1 MKINKRLYTTSGIS
15 NVDNFSNDTN
25 KPPLGSRLDTVQ
37 TEVDQAKESRM
48 ATVSDI
54 NLSKDNTQ
62 PEVKQTMDHPLIHSL
77 YLLPP
82 FI

>member
-1 MKINKRLYTTSGIS
+1 MKINKRLYTTCGIS

-25 KPPLGSRLDTVQ
+25 KTPLGSRLDVVQ

-48 ATVSDI
+48 ATEADI
-54 NLSKDNTQ
+54 NLRKDNTQ
-62 PEVKQTMDHPLIHSL
+62 HGVKQAMDHPLSFSL

>member
-1 MKINKRLYTTSGIS
+1 MKIKKRLYPTNGIS
-15 NVDNFSNDTN
+15 NVDNISNDKN
-25 KPPLGSRLDTVQ
+25 KTPFGSRLDPVQ

-48 ATVSDI
+48 ATETDI
-54 NLSKDNTQ
+54 NLKNDNSQ
-62 PEVKQTMDHPLIHSL
+62 PDVKQAMDHSLMHSL